1 MDEWDYWIGKI
12 AGKSRNYRHL
22 EVFLAGKLIYCLGG
36 WSLNPPDHIS
46 EQIYSIMFVD
56 LYVEVKK
63 KKKKGRNKYRV
74 SSTHI
79 FISIIQFVFIKY
91 TIMSYRHHILYSM

>member
-56 LYVEVKK
+56 LYVEVREREG
-63 KKKKGRNKYRV
+63 KKGE
-74 SSTHI
+74 
-79 FISIIQFVFIKY
+79 ISIEFHLRIY
-91 TIMSYRHHILYSM
+91 LYLLFSLYL

>member
-12 AGKSRNYRHL
+12 AGKSQNYRHL

-56 LYVEVKK
+56 LYVEVREREV
-63 KKKKGRNKYRV
+63 KKGE
-74 SSTHI
+74 
-79 FISIIQFVFIKY
+79 ISIEF
-91 TIMSYRHHILYSM
+91 HLHIYLYLLFSLYL